1 MAILD
6 IRTYPYKILL
16 QKANPV
22 VELNGRVQDLID
34 SMIQTMYAA
43 PGVGLAAPQVAVSQR
58 LVVVDVSTKE
68 ESKPLIVMV
77 NPKIIEQ
84 EGEIPSEEG
93 CLSLPDFRATVNR
106 AKTICVKLYDRE
118 GKPMEI
124 EADGLLSRAIQH
136 ELDHLNGMLLLDRVS
151 SIRKKFFLKKIQ
163 KALKRKN

>member
-6 IRTYPYKILL
+6 IRTYPDKILL

-77 NPKIIEQ
+77 NPEIIGQ

-163 KALKRKN
+163 NALKRKN

>member
-1 MAILD
+1 MSILD
-6 IRTYPYKILL
+6 IRTFPDKILL